1 VEFWQL
7 DDVSKA
13 YLNKNFNYELAMIAL
28 TAKDFDRA
36 RFFIDRETIE
46 LLTKW
51 KNLTKLT

>member
-7 DDVSKA
+7 DDISKA